1 MSEVLVSGGKYDTPQ
16 YIIIH
21 DHYPPVHDHYP
32 PVHDH
37 YIPARSTEVL
47 DP

>member
-21 DHYPPVHDHYP
+21 DHYPPVHDHY
-32 PVHDH
+32 
-37 YIPARSTEVL
+37 IPARSTEVL